1 LKHYEDIFAAIEKR
15 VRTLMAQ
22 NRDLRNR
29 IKELEQEIVE
39 VRRKAK
45 LVEHLHG
52 EKLHVKEKIAGLLQS
67 LENTKGKDKG

>member
-15 VRTLMAQ
+15 VMKLMAQ

-29 IKELEQEIVE
+29 IKELEQEIAE